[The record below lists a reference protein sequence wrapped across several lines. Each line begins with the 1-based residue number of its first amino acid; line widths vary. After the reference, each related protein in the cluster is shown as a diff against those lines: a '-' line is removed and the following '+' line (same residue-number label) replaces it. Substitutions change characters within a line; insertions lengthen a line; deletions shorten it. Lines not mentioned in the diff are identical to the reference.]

1 MPDNIFSEN
10 KPQILL
16 QVTVDKNNQL
26 AIGSKLQKQQLINLL
41 LDLVKMIFNQEDQRI
56 IHP

>member
-10 KPQILL
+10 KPHILL